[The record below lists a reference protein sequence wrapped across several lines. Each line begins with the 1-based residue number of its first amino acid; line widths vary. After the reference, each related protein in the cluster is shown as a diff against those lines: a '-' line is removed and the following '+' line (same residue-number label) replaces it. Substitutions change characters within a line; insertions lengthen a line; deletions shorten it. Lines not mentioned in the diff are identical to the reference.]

1 MAETEE
7 IYTTEVIVD
16 AGSAGHEVV
25 LADMHNDFVA
35 EEVVVVDASGGQA
48 INTGVCLNFILI
60 ETEQLIVT
68 LFAYTLY
75 MGVDS
80 DGSMKHTD
88 FWKA

>member
-48 INTGVCLNFILI
+48 INTGVCLNFILT

-68 LFAYTLY
+68 LFAYTLNI
-75 MGVDS
+75 GVVKDYS
-80 DGSMKHTD
+80 KPG
-88 FWKA
+88 